1 MSVTAFALSAPLED
15 GVYSKEENIFKIEA
29 NHLGPPPGFSCN
41 FKALLGSLEMAVF
54 LLQGSQERG
63 WEIYQTEETP
73 GTNYCLGSH
82 ENIVISKEMV
92 SERTPA
98 PFRVSE
104 RTPASYFHSSASA
117 CYPEGQ
123 RAW

>member
-82 ENIVISKEMV
+82 ENIVISKEI
-92 SERTPA
+92 
-98 PFRVSE
+98 RVSE
-104 RTPASYFHSSASA
+104 RTPASYFHSSVSA